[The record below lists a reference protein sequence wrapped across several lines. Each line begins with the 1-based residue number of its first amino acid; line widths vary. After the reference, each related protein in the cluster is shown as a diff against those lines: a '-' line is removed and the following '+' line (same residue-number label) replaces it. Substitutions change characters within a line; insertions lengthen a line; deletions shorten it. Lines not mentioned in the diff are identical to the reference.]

1 MTIYMCN
8 LRNYLFCNMEIMS
21 DDYINPI
28 QYSAY
33 KEWLEKVE
41 KAEDEL
47 FWRDNNLL
55 MRLYRIL
62 DHGNYVPN
70 R

>member
-1 MTIYMCN
+1 MTICLYY
-8 LRNYLFCNMEIMS
+8 LRNNLFLKMEIMW
-21 DDYINPI
+21 DYLNPA

-47 FWRDNNLL
+47 FWRDNNLHKE
-55 MRLYRIL
+55 
-62 DHGNYVPN
+62 DK
-70 R
+70 